1 MKNEEKEEKK
11 RKEEQSNPKVVSLS
25 FIFISLQFHTNTQV
39 NTDKDLHSIFIN
51 LFIMKFESW
60 KKVFRKCQWNVRQ
73 TSLCNC
79 CLNYWSHHDLD
90 DIIFSF

>member
-51 LFIMKFESW
+51 LFLRSYE
-60 KKVFRKCQWNVRQ
+60 V
-73 TSLCNC
+73 
-79 CLNYWSHHDLD
+79 
-90 DIIFSF
+90 